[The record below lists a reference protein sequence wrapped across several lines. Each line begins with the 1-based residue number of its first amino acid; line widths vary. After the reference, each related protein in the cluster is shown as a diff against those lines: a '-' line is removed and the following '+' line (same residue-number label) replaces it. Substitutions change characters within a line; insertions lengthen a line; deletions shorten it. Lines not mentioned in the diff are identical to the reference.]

1 MIENIFLFK
10 FQAAIT
16 IMNAIGSKQMSK
28 IVIQYPSVILPQLFS
43 YWSIGPYKN
52 HANKICI
59 SYWHTWI
66 NAIITTFGG
75 MVFTFQCLENK
86 ELRFWFG
93 SHPYTFG
100 FIFVFILYISSVL
113 SLALFQFIDKYQ
125 LHCFPFCLKNCI
137 PLTEIT
143 ILDVSKKQEEHNL
156 QNSKFQD
163 TMQSDMNESE
173 ETIILQRKEDIQ
185 QQRVLFKDSQFL
197 NPLQSAKR
205 KWRELVIAIV
215 FLFLIPIITI
225 LFVSNLVFSTEG
237 NFFTLTNI
245 DLTRF
250 LPLNKKSVC
259 SNLWNSFPKK

>member
-1 MIENIFLFK
+1 M
-10 FQAAIT
+10 
-16 IMNAIGSKQMSK
+16 
-28 IVIQYPSVILPQLFS
+28 
-43 YWSIGPYKN
+43 
-52 HANKICI
+52 
-59 SYWHTWI
+59 
-66 NAIITTFGG
+66 
-75 MVFTFQCLENK
+75 
-86 ELRFWFG
+86 
-93 SHPYTFG
+93 
-100 FIFVFILYISSVL
+100 L

-237 NFFTLTNI
+237 NFFYI
-245 DLTRF
+245 
-250 LPLNKKSVC
+250 NKHRSH
-259 SNLWNSFPKK
+259 